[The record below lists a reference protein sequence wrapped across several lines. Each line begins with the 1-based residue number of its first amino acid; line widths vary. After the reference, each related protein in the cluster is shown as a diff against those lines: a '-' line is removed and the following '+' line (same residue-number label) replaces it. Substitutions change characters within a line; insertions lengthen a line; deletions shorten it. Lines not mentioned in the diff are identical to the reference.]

1 MIGVKTNRVYSQIA
15 RTGRNPHKNTEHA
28 ILISA
33 LEHASEVKRIN
44 GETVKIYPVYVPMK
58 AKEIQL
64 CFGRRIEQMPDSSFI
79 VLSKEKP
86 SIMLG

>member
-79 VLSKEKP
+79 VL
-86 SIMLG
+86 